1 MERPSGVMD
10 VIPRSPGAA
19 PEAFTSAVGSR
30 TRAPGRTRPDSRL
43 HCHRRDQPC
52 PSSTAYTIVPDRGTD
67 DAGAGSVPWP
77 RTNQVADATTTSP
90 VMTSASTRRRRSSCS
105 SGAPG
110 IGVEGTTSSGGG
122 AILVETDG
130 DRRGTPAWA
139 GRNKVAPQLGQADPL
154 VDPDQSQR
162 RHSLG
167 RSRAG
172 LMGSP
177 GAGRTAWPRSPRRR
191 PAGSRRRVR
200 HRAAPDPASRSSS
213 GSSTNARWVM
223 RGCGTVRVGSSIRRS
238 SNSSTSMSTV
248 RGPQRTSRTRSER
261 RFDPVARG
269 EQVERSQVGVDPDHD
284 VEEVRLVGPPTG
296 SVSHTREQA
305 STRRPGSAARR
316 STALLQ
322 GGEAIAQVRA
332 EPEVGDLAHGL
343 TPPRSPPRRPRRSPA
358 ASPRWACAPRR
369 SRA

>member
-1 MERPSGVMD
+1 MSASSPSHIVKYVAVASRPTERMSPQTRSENCRSDDGGMTVRVTIVILRHPAEIGPRFTATTAIPRPPHVTRSPCTSGTGESLGPKNRRRDPVERPSGVMD

-177 GAGRTAWPRSPRRR
+177 GAGRTVWPRSPRRR

-200 HRAAPDPASRSSS
+200 HRAAPDRE
-213 GSSTNARWVM
+213 
-223 RGCGTVRVGSSIRRS
+223 
-238 SNSSTSMSTV
+238 
-248 RGPQRTSRTRSER
+248 RGPAAAGARTH
-261 RFDPVARG
+261 A
-269 EQVERSQVGVDPDHD
+269 
-284 VEEVRLVGPPTG
+284 G
-296 SVSHTREQA
+296 SCA
-305 STRRPGSAARR
+305 DAAR
-316 STALLQ
+316 
-322 GGEAIAQVRA
+322 
-332 EPEVGDLAHGL
+332 
-343 TPPRSPPRRPRRSPA
+343 
-358 ASPRWACAPRR
+358 
-369 SRA
+369 